1 MPGIVEA
8 RAEPIR
14 NLVTGEPYQARLVL
28 LHGFEYAEAEF
39 ASSTT
44 TASGVI
50 AHDWAQRHSHFH
62 DAAPDP
68 RTGR

>member
-1 MPGIVEA
+1 MEA

-14 NLVTGEPYQARLVL
+14 NPVTGEPHQARLVL
-28 LHGFEYAEAEF
+28 PHGFEYAEAEF

-50 AHDWAQRHSHFH
+50 AHDWAQRHSHFAMLH
-62 DAAPDP
+62 LTPNGP
-68 RTGR
+68 VR